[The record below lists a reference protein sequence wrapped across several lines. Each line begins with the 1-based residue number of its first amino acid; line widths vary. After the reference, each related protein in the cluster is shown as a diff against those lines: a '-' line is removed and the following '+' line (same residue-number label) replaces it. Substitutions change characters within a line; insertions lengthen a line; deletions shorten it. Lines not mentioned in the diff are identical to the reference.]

1 MKYNSPSAEKSSI
14 KHKLVKWAHVP
25 VDLHINNDTTK
36 KRNATFLFDN
46 YSEEDVIQFLEEY
59 IVSSVGNNFYG
70 IQLKGIRQGELTKV
84 LFSDI
89 YYFEAIQ
96 SRLYAYTQES
106 AYLIK
111 CKLYEIEDFN
121 PIFIRINKSTVIN
134 ILFVGKVR
142 PLINSKL
149 QIELLDGQDLEVNR
163 KYRKKF
169 LNYLEEY

>member
-1 MKYNSPSAEKSSI
+1 M
-14 KHKLVKWAHVP
+14 
-25 VDLHINNDTTK
+25 
-36 KRNATFLFDN
+36 
-46 YSEEDVIQFLEEY
+46 
-59 IVSSVGNNFYG
+59 
-70 IQLKGIRQGELTKV
+70 
-84 LFSDI
+84 FSDI

-111 CKLYEIEDFN
+111 CKLYEIEDLN

-134 ILFVGKVR
+134 ILFVGRVR

-149 QIELLDGQDLEVNR
+149 QVELLDGQDLEVNR
-163 KYRKKF
+163 KYRKNF